1 MKPADDLKKTL
12 FRIHEK
18 SYKAYQDI
26 EGLYLFSQ
34 YELSIDRVQPD
45 PFAPPSRIRAIIS
58 LKKWKIFADLWENKI
73 RRTAFSDFI
82 GRQVQ
87 EAIYNLSGRH
97 RGSGKSGGLAIDA
110 GGAEILERTSVVIE
124 GDRLELR
131 LTVGLPGAGRTV
143 MAMEAVTIFFEDLPK
158 IIQQGVFNFPNIGLK
173 VKHFVDACEDQGWLR
188 AALEEKKLVAFI
200 PEGAIL
206 PRESGASSRPLT
218 MGTVPFYP
226 PQELMVSFS
235 LPHKGLIN
243 GLGIPE
249 GVTLIVGGGFH
260 GKSTLLR
267 SLELGIYNHIP
278 GDGREYVVT
287 DSRSIKIRA
296 EDGRGVAKVNI
307 SPFIKSLPLLRD
319 TVRFSTDN
327 ASGSTSQAA
336 NIMEALEMGAR
347 VLLIDEDTS
356 ATNFMIRDRRMQ
368 ELVQKVHE
376 PITPF
381 IDKVRQLYH
390 EKGVSTILV
399 MGGSGDYFEVA
410 DTVLWLNNYRP
421 FKVTDEARAIAE
433 KFPVHRLPEGGEAF
447 GEISD
452 RLPKS
457 ESFDPSLG
465 FREVRIDAK
474 GQETLIYGEQIIDLS
489 YLEQLVETGQ
499 TRAMGRLIHL
509 YAANYLESSPSLKEG
524 LEKALAEVEE
534 KGLDILMPYKVGN
547 LAKPRLFELAG
558 AINRLRSLQ
567 IKAK

>member
-12 FRIHEK
+12 FRIHDK
-18 SYKAYQDI
+18 GYKAYQDI

-45 PFAPPSRIRAIIS
+45 PFAPPSRIRVMIS
-58 LKKWKIFADLWENKI
+58 LKKWKVFADLWENKI
-73 RRTAFSDFI
+73 RRIAFCDFI

-87 EAIYNLSGRH
+87 EAIRNLSGRH
-97 RGSGKSGGLAIDA
+97 RGSGKSGGLSIGS
-110 GGAEILERTSVVIE
+110 GGAEILERTAVIME
-124 GDRLELR
+124 GDHLELR
-131 LTVGLPGAGRTV
+131 LTVGLPAAGRTV
-143 MAMEAVTIFFEDLPK
+143 MGMEAVSIFFEDLPK
-158 IIQQGVFNFPNIGLK
+158 AIQQGVFNFPNMGLT
-173 VKHFVDACEDQGWLR
+173 VKHYVDACEDQEWLR
-188 AALEEKKLVAFI
+188 SALEEKKLVAFV

-206 PRESGASSRPLT
+206 PRESGVSSRPLA

-226 PQELMVSFS
+226 PQELSVPFH

-243 GLGIPE
+243 GLGIPQ
-249 GVTLIVGGGFH
+249 GVSLIVGGGFH
-260 GKSTLLR
+260 GKSTLLKA
-267 SLELGIYNHIP
+267 LELGIYNHIP

-287 DSRSIKIRA
+287 DFRAVKIRA
-296 EDGRGVAKVNI
+296 EDGRSVAKVNI
-307 SPFIKSLPLLRD
+307 SSFIKSLPLLRD

-368 ELVQKVHE
+368 ELVQKTHE

-381 IDKVRQLYH
+381 IDKVRQLFQ
-390 EKGVSTILV
+390 ERGVSTILV
-399 MGGSGDYFEVA
+399 MGGSGDYFQVA
-410 DTVLWLNNYRP
+410 DTVLWMNNYRP

-433 KFPVHRLPEGGEAF
+433 KIPVHRLPEGGETF
-447 GEISD
+447 GEITD

-465 FREVRIDAK
+465 HREVRIEAK
-474 GQETLIYGEQIIDLS
+474 GRETLIYGEQVIDLS
-489 YLEQLVETGQ
+489 FLEQLVETGQ
-499 TRAMGRLIHL
+499 TRAVGRLIHQ
-509 YAANYLESSPSLKEG
+509 YAAKYLENSSCLKEG

-547 LAKPRLFELAG
+547 LVRPRLFELAG
-558 AINRLRSLQ
+558 AVNRLRSLQ